1 MAPNSSTGTLDEIYG
16 YRGGRGLVSA
26 HMLGILSKMC
36 KLIAGDV
43 PTQRIAKGQ
52 SGSHWSSLRQ
62 QRLPRSRLLEGWIV
76 VGIRGRIS
84 RSESGTLHII
94 IPKNHC
100 VYHKLKN
107 LTDSQG
113 CKNMY
118 AQEIRPLENLL
129 K

>member
-1 MAPNSSTGTLDEIYG
+1 MS
-16 YRGGRGLVSA
+16 
-26 HMLGILSKMC
+26 

-43 PTQRIAKGQ
+43 LTQRIAKGQ
-52 SGSHWSSLRQ
+52 NGSLWSSLRQ
-62 QRLPRSRLLEGWIV
+62 QRLPRSRLLEGWTV

-100 VYHKLKN
+100 VYHTLEN
-107 LTDSQG
+107 LVDRQG
-113 CKNMY
+113 CKITY
-118 AQEIRPLENLL
+118 AQEIHLLENLS